1 MNLLLLVLLM
11 AAVIIAVLVRMIINQ
26 NQTAKQKNAQSS
38 LSDAGVRDLL
48 AQGRDDEAL
57 QIYQRFTGVDLFTAK
72 DAIADLKREVQL
84 GEMEKDLKRRLRLGD
99 KAGAIEQY
107 QQATGAN
114 LAEALAIIE
123 AMEQKNDDNVRRK

>member
-1 MNLLLLVLLM
+1 MNLLVVVLFL
-11 AAVIIAVLVRMIINQ
+11 AAVIIAMLVMVIINQ
-26 NQTAKQKNAQSS
+26 NHAAKQKNAQPT

-72 DAIADLKREVQL
+72 EALAHIKQAVQL
-84 GEMEKDLKRRLRLGD
+84 GEMEQDLQRRLRLGD
-99 KAGAIEQY
+99 KAGAIELY
-107 QQATGAN
+107 QQTTGAT

-123 AMEQKNDDNVRRK
+123 AMEQKKA

>member
-1 MNLLLLVLLM
+1 MNLLIFVLLM
-11 AAVIIAVLVRMIINQ
+11 AAAIIAVLMMIIINQ
-26 NQTAKQKNAQSS
+26 NAAAKQKNTQSS

-57 QIYQRFTGVDLFTAK
+57 QVYQRFTGVDLFTAK
-72 DAIADLKREVQL
+72 EAIADLKQQVLL
-84 GEMEKDLKRRLRLGD
+84 GEMEQDLKRRLRLGD

-107 QQATGAN
+107 QQATGAT

-123 AMEQKNDDNVRRK
+123 AMEQKKS